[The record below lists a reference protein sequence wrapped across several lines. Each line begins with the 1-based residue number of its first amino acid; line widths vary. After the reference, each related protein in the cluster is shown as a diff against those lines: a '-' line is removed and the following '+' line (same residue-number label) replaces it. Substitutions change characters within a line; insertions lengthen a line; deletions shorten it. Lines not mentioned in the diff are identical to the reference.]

1 MAVSKNKVAFF
12 NAKIRPFADF
22 RQAEAIL
29 IDGGKIVS
37 IGQTNQVLANCDNN
51 VQKIDLKGRTVLPGF
66 YDSHIHLMETSKV
79 MDETWLGNVNSIE
92 EMIEIGRKEAQTLQR
107 QSEWILG
114 RGWDQEK
121 FPGKAYPSR
130 YDLDK

>member
-12 NAKIRPFADF
+12 NAKIRPFVDF

-79 MDETWLGNVNSIE
+79 MDET
-92 EMIEIGRKEAQTLQR
+92 
-107 QSEWILG
+107 
-114 RGWDQEK
+114 
-121 FPGKAYPSR
+121 
-130 YDLDK
+130 